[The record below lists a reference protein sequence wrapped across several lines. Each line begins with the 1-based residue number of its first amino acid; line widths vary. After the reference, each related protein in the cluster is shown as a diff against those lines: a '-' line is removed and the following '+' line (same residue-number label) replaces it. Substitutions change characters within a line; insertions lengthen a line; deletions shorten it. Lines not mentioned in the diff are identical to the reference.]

1 MSNSGIVLEIL
12 NKVKRILNSSLFIF
26 EEKIWPSFRHSCGGV
41 IIFSRDTSI
50 ESFVDYFVES
60 GAVQPEQSLLW
71 VNNLLDPLVNSN
83 YLLFTLIQKL
93 LQLKLVRSF
102 EEHLS

>member
-1 MSNSGIVLEIL
+1 MRSTARRASTSSSGTVPAIL
-12 NKVKRILNSSLFIF
+12 NKVKHAPYLVLQHFA
-26 EEKIWPSFRHSCGGV
+26 EKIWPSFRHSCGGV

-71 VNNLLDPLVNSN
+71 VNDIFNLRGESDKFVVYSN
-83 YLLFTLIQKL
+83 LAISGFK
-93 LQLKLVRSF
+93 K
-102 EEHLS
+102 